1 VKGTLVDYPHERV
14 DPFSARRLSARMTP
28 RAAGLVL
35 HPTSLPGP
43 APIGDLG
50 AGVEPFLDWAAAA
63 GQSIWQVLPLGPPG
77 SGNSPYSGVATR
89 AGNPLLIA
97 LDEAA
102 APAAPPGAPVFSRVD
117 YADAKRLKEP
127 LLRAA
132 WERARED
139 HRAMDELEAFRAAPS
154 QADWLEDWTLFASL
168 KTAHGGAPWTEWEPA
183 LRGRDPAA
191 LETARR
197 ALRAEID
204 YQAYLQFRFFRQ
216 WDRVREVARS
226 RGVAIMGDVPIYVA
240 LDSADVWAEPQWFRL
255 DDSLRPTEVSG
266 VPPDYFSATGQL
278 WGNPLYRWDRMEA
291 DGFGWWIRRLRA
303 ELAKFDLVRLDHF
316 RGFASYW
323 AIQAA
328 AATAVEGRWEEGP
341 GMRLFDAVRSALGGL
356 PFIAEDLGIVGDD
369 VRALLRATGLPGMRV
384 MQFGFDSV
392 DSEHA
397 PGRYP
402 ERCVAYTGTHDND
415 TTVGWLEKASPEER
429 SRALAAAGLGAGASP
444 REALWALIGTLY
456 RSAAERTIVPV
467 QDVLGL
473 GSEARMNTPSVPE
486 GNWEFRLGAGAL
498 NGELAERLGGVVDE
512 SGRRR

>member
-1 VKGTLVDYPHERV
+1 
-14 DPFSARRLSARMTP
+14 MTS

-43 APIGDLG
+43 GPIGGLG
-50 AGVEPFLDWAAAA
+50 ADVERFLDWAAAA
-63 GQSIWQVLPLGPPG
+63 GQSIWQVLPLGPTGP
-77 SGNSPYSGVATR
+77 GNSPYSGVATR

-97 LDEAA
+97 LDQAA
-102 APAAPPGAPVFSRVD
+102 APAGAGASIFSRVD
-117 YADAKRLKEP
+117 YAEAKRSQEP

-139 HRAMDELEAFRAAPS
+139 RRAMDELEAFRAAPS

-168 KTAHGGAPWTEWEPA
+168 KAANGGAPWTEWEPA

-191 LETARR
+191 LEAARR

-216 WDRVREVARS
+216 WDRVRAAARD

-323 AIQAA
+323 AVP
-328 AATAVEGRWEEGP
+328 ATASTAVKGHWEEGP
-341 GMRLFDAVRSALGGL
+341 GMRLFDAVRAAIGGL

-384 MQFGFDSV
+384 MQFGFDSA

-397 PGRYP
+397 PWRYP

-415 TTVGWLEKASPEER
+415 TTVGWLEKAPAEER
-429 SRALAAAGLGAGASP
+429 ARALAAAGCRADADP
-444 REALWALIGTLY
+444 REAAWDLIGALY
-456 RSAAERTIVPV
+456 RSAAERTMVPV
-467 QDVLGL
+467 QDVLAL

-498 NGELAERLGGVVDE
+498 NDAVAERLRDE
-512 SGRRR
+512 ASAGGRRAAR